1 VAAREKAAVIRV
13 IVADDHAVVRRGV
26 LQIIGAAG
34 DMAAVGEACSAAEA
48 LRVVQQHDC
57 DVLVLDVAMPGGGGF
72 EVLTQLR
79 GLKPHLPVLMLSMYP
94 EKQYAVR
101 ALKAGAAGYLTKDAA
116 PDELL
121 DAIRAGACGERYVTP
136 ALADK
141 LVALLRAGRAE
152 EPQEA
157 LSDREYQVLRLLGA
171 RLTVTEIAAELSLS
185 VKTVSTYR
193 ARILEKLDLR
203 NTAEIIHYALTH
215 GLSE

>member
-1 VAAREKAAVIRV
+1 MIRV

-26 LQIIGAAG
+26 VQIIGAAG
-34 DMAAVGEACSAAEA
+34 DMTATGEASSAAEA
-48 LRVVQQHDC
+48 LQLVRQDDC
-57 DVLVLDVAMPGGGGF
+57 DVLVLDVAMPGGGGL
-72 EVLTQLR
+72 EVLAQLR
-79 GLKPHLPVLMLSMYP
+79 GLKPLLPVLMLSMYP

-101 ALKAGAAGYLTKDAA
+101 ALKAGAAGYLTKDTA

-121 DAIRAGACGERYVTP
+121 AAIRAVARGERYVTP

-141 LVALLRAGRAE
+141 LVALLRTGRSE
-152 EPQEA
+152 DPEEA

-193 ARILEKLDLR
+193 TRILEKLDLR
-203 NTAEIIHYALTH
+203 NTAEIIHYALEH
-215 GLSE
+215 GLEK